1 MGAMDRIDRQI
12 LTILLADGRA
22 TYQELGRQV
31 RLSANTVA
39 DRVRRLQ
46 TSGIV
51 RGYRAELNLA
61 SFGRGLELLS
71 DVRLREGV
79 DRQAFEAQLH
89 RVPQVVG
96 AMRLTGDYDYQLRM
110 ACTDAREF
118 ETVIDRLKADHGV
131 RELRSRL
138 LLHEVPLG
146 PDRVLEP

>member
-1 MGAMDRIDRQI
+1 MDRIDRQL
-12 LTILLADGRA
+12 LTLLLHDGRA

-46 TSGIV
+46 AMGMI
-51 RGYRAELNLA
+51 RGYKADLDVAFL
-61 SFGRGLELLS
+61 GRDMEMIS

-79 DRQAFEAQLH
+79 DRNCFEAQLH
-89 RVPQVVG
+89 DVPQVTG
-96 AMRLTGDYDYQLRM
+96 AMRLTGEYDYQLRM
-110 ACTDAREF
+110 ACTDSRDF
-118 ETVIDRLKADHGV
+118 ESVIDRLKGDLGV

-146 PDRVLEP
+146 LDRVIAF

>member
-1 MGAMDRIDRQI
+1 MDRIDRQL

-31 RLSANTVA
+31 QLSANTVA

-46 TSGIV
+46 ASGVV
-51 RGYRAELNLA
+51 RGYRADLNLA
-61 SFGRGLELLS
+61 AFGRGLELLS

-79 DRQAFEAQLH
+79 DRTAFETELH
-89 RVPQVVG
+89 QVPQVVG

-118 ETVIDRLKADHGV
+118 ETVIDRLKADFGV

-146 PDRVLEP
+146 PDRALEP

>member
-1 MGAMDRIDRQI
+1 MDRIDRQI

-46 TSGIV
+46 ASGIV

-61 SFGRGLELLS
+61 AFGRGLELLS

-89 RVPQVVG
+89 QVPQVVG

-118 ETVIDRLKADHGV
+118 EMVIDRLKADHGV

>member
-1 MGAMDRIDRQI
+1 MDRIDRQI
-12 LTILLADGRA
+12 LTILLGDGRA

-51 RGYRAELNLA
+51 RGYRADLNLA
-61 SFGRGLELLS
+61 AFGRGLELLS

-79 DRQAFEAQLH
+79 DRKAFEAQLH
-89 RVPQVVG
+89 QVPQVVG

-118 ETVIDRLKADHGV
+118 ETVIDRLKAEFGV

>member
-1 MGAMDRIDRQI
+1 MDRIDRQI
-12 LTILLADGRA
+12 LARLLVDGRA

-46 TSGIV
+46 SAGVI

-61 SFGRGLELLS
+61 AFGRGLELLS
-71 DVRLREGV
+71 DIRLREGV
-79 DRQAFEAQLH
+79 DRQAFEAQLDQ
-89 RVPQVVG
+89 VPQIVG

-118 ETVIDRLKADHGV
+118 ETVIDRLKADFGV

>member
-1 MGAMDRIDRQI
+1 MDRIDRQI

-46 TSGIV
+46 SSGIV

-89 RVPQVVG
+89 EVPQVVG

-146 PDRVLEP
+146 PDRVLER

>member
-1 MGAMDRIDRQI
+1 MDRIDRQI

-46 TSGIV
+46 AAGVV

-61 SFGRGLELLS
+61 AFGRGMELLS
-71 DVRLREGV
+71 DIRLREGV

-89 RVPQVVG
+89 QVPQVVG

-118 ETVIDRLKADHGV
+118 ETVIDRLKADLGV

>member
-46 TSGIV
+46 ASGIV

-61 SFGRGLELLS
+61 AFGRGLELLS

-89 RVPQVVG
+89 QVPQVVG

-138 LLHEVPLG
+138 LLHEVLLG

>member
-1 MGAMDRIDRQI
+1 MDRIDRQI

-46 TSGIV
+46 TSGVV
-51 RGYRAELNLA
+51 RGYRADLNLA
-61 SFGRGLELLS
+61 AFGRGLELLS

-79 DRQAFEAQLH
+79 DRKAFEAQLH
-89 RVPQVVG
+89 EVPQVVG

-118 ETVIDRLKADHGV
+118 ETVIDRLKAEFGV

>member
-1 MGAMDRIDRQI
+1 MDRIDRQI

-46 TSGIV
+46 SSGIV
-51 RGYRAELNLA
+51 RGYRADLNLA
-61 SFGRGLELLS
+61 AFGRGMELLS

-79 DRQAFEAQLH
+79 DRKAFETQLH
-89 RVPQVVG
+89 HVPQVVG

-118 ETVIDRLKADHGV
+118 ETVIDRLKAELGV

-146 PDRVLEP
+146 QDRVLEP

>member
-1 MGAMDRIDRQI
+1 MDRIDRQI

-46 TSGIV
+46 SSGIV

-89 RVPQVVG
+89 EVPQVVG

-146 PDRVLEP
+146 PDRVLEH

>member
-1 MGAMDRIDRQI
+1 MDRIDRQI
-12 LTILLADGRA
+12 LTILLGDGRA

-46 TSGIV
+46 ASGIV

-61 SFGRGLELLS
+61 AFGRGLELLS

-79 DRQAFEAQLH
+79 DRTAFEGQLH
-89 RVPQVVG
+89 QVPQVVG

-110 ACTDAREF
+110 ACTDAHEF
-118 ETVIDRLKADHGV
+118 ETVIDRLKADFGV

>member
-1 MGAMDRIDRQI
+1 MDRIDRQI
-12 LTILLADGRA
+12 LTILLGDGRA

-46 TSGIV
+46 ASGIV

-61 SFGRGLELLS
+61 ALGRGLELLS

-79 DRQAFEAQLH
+79 DRTAFEGQLH
-89 RVPQVVG
+89 QVPQVVG

-118 ETVIDRLKADHGV
+118 ETVIDRLKADFGV

>member
-1 MGAMDRIDRQI
+1 MDRIDRQI

-46 TSGIV
+46 ASGIV

-89 RVPQVVG
+89 QVPQVVG